1 MYDVYSRLS
10 TYTIIISSLNYP
22 INKMSES
29 TQTQM
34 TVIDGK
40 YYKIENKPMLY
51 DIRFPLAWAIAIN
64 TQTKK
69 MYCNFGPGWCWDCRD
84 KGILNGV
91 FVGFCN
97 YCAVERLDGKYGAGA
112 ETPIDELSK
121 EEIWRIYP
129 YMEGTSIQDI
139 GIPPTEEKNDFAPFQ
154 SREHM
159 ETYEKAQRERLS
171 LVQEQDQD
179 QSYRD
184 HAILVSMCRAALDNN
199 RGPMTQQMSW
209 AEYREYLLED
219 LLG

>member
-1 MYDVYSRLS
+1 
-10 TYTIIISSLNYP
+10 
-22 INKMSES
+22 MSES

-40 YYKIENKPMLY
+40 YYKMENKPMLY
-51 DIRFPLAWAIAIN
+51 DIRFPLAWAIDVH
-64 TQTKK
+64 TQPTKQ
-69 MYCNFGPGWCWDCRD
+69 YYNYGPGWCWECRD

-97 YCAVERLDGKYGAGA
+97 YCAVERLDGKYGAGT
-112 ETPIDELSK
+112 ETPLEELSK
-121 EEIWRIYP
+121 EDIWRIYP

-139 GIPPTEEKNDFAPFQ
+139 GIPPTEEKKDFAPFQ

-159 ETYEKAQRERLS
+159 EAYEKAQHERLS
-171 LVQEQDQD
+171 LVEEQ
-179 QSYRD
+179 
-184 HAILVSMCRAALDNN
+184 AILVSMCRASLDNN
-199 RGPMTQQMSW
+199 RGGPMTQQMPW